1 MVGDRPPRRV
11 NARVAGSNRSPV
23 AAPIVARA
31 VARARA
37 PLYANALVLM
47 GNSGVIAGL
56 GFVFWTLAARLYP
69 PVEVGLASA
78 AISAALFLATLAML
92 GLPYALV
99 RFSPSAGA
107 DRAVLTSTVLLVVTA
122 AGAVAGAIFMAGI
135 DAWAPALSELASGLV
150 LAAAVIS
157 LAATTG
163 AAGMLVFVAVSARDA
178 RPALAGGVTQG
189 VVKSAL
195 ILVFALSFPR
205 LGFALLLAWLLGTAA
220 AVLLQV
226 WLSRALIAPR
236 VNLHLLRLGFVRYSA
251 GNYAGDLAWS
261 APGLLFPLLVV
272 GQLGAEANAYFYV
285 AWAIA
290 SLLVGIPYAVASSL
304 LAEGS
309 HAQGATGEHI
319 PRAFGLALALVVP
332 AIGLCW
338 VGAPLLLGL
347 FGAPYAANGVDTLR
361 LLCLAALPTSLNILH
376 LAVARVD
383 RAMWR
388 VLGITGATGGGAL
401 LLGAALASAYGAPG
415 IALGYLAAQTAVA
428 VVLTAEW
435 WLHRGHGPD

>member
-1 MVGDRPPRRV
+1 MDRDRPRRRLTTGIGDGHP
-11 NARVAGSNRSPV
+11 AHGP
-23 AAPIVARA
+23 AAMVART

-47 GNSGVIAGL
+47 GNSGVTAGL

-69 PVEVGLASA
+69 PAEVGLASA

-122 AGAVAGAIFMAGI
+122 ASAVAGGIFMAAV
-135 DAWAPALSELASGLV
+135 DAWAPALNGLAPRPP
-150 LAAAVIS
+150 LAAGVIT
-157 LAATTG
+157 LAALTG

-189 VVKSAL
+189 VVKCAL
-195 ILVFALSFPR
+195 ILAFALSLPR
-205 LGFALLLAWLLGTAA
+205 LGFELLVAWLLGTAA
-220 AVLLQV
+220 AVLLEV
-226 WLSRALIAPR
+226 WLMRALIAPR
-236 VNLHLLRLGFVRYSA
+236 VDLRLLGLGFMHYSA
-251 GNYAGDLAWS
+251 GNYVGDLAWA

-290 SLLVGIPYAVASSL
+290 TLLVGIAYAVASSL

-309 HAQGATGEHI
+309 HARGDPGEHI
-319 PRAFGLALALVVP
+319 PRAFGLTLALVVP

-338 VGAPLLLGL
+338 IGAPLLLSL
-347 FGAPYAANGVDTLR
+347 FGTRYAANGVDTLR
-361 LLCLAALPTSLNILH
+361 LLSLAALPTSLNILH
-376 LAVARVD
+376 LTVARVD
-383 RAMWR
+383 RATWR
-388 VLGITGATGGGAL
+388 ILGITAATGGGAL
-401 LLGAALASAYGAPG
+401 LLGAALASVQGVTG

-428 VVLTAEW
+428 SVLTTEW
-435 WLHRGHGPD
+435 WLRRGARS

>member
-1 MVGDRPPRRV
+1 M
-11 NARVAGSNRSPV
+11 
-23 AAPIVARA
+23 AAAIVARA

-37 PLYANALVLM
+37 PLYANALVLI
-47 GNSGVIAGL
+47 GNSGVTAGL

-69 PVEVGLASA
+69 PAEVGLASA
-78 AISAALFLATLAML
+78 AISAALFVATLGML
-92 GLPYALV
+92 GLPNALV

-107 DRAVLTSTVLLVVTA
+107 HRAVLTSTVLLVVTA
-122 AGAVAGAIFMAGI
+122 AGAVAGAIFIIGI
-135 DAWAPALSELASGLV
+135 DAWAPALSELASRPV
-150 LAAAVIS
+150 LAAGVIS
-157 LAATTG
+157 LAGTTG

-189 VVKSAL
+189 VVKIAL
-195 ILVFALSFPR
+195 ILVFALSLPR
-205 LGFALLLAWLLGTAA
+205 LGLALFFTWLLGTAA
-220 AVLLQV
+220 AVLLQA
-226 WLSRALIAPR
+226 WLSRVLIAPR
-236 VNLHLLRLGFVRYSA
+236 VDLHLLQLGFVRYSA

-304 LAEGS
+304 MAEGS
-309 HAQGATGEHI
+309 HAQDDTGEHI
-319 PRAFGLALALVVP
+319 PRAFGLALALVLP

-347 FGAPYAANGVDTLR
+347 FGAPYAANGPDTLR
-361 LLCLAALPTSLNILH
+361 LLSLSALPTSLNILH

-388 VLGITGATGGGAL
+388 ILGITGATGGGSL
-401 LLGAALASAYGAPG
+401 LLGAALAPVHGATG
-415 IALGYLAAQTAVA
+415 IALGYLAAHTTVA
-428 VVLTAEW
+428 IVLTTEW
-435 WLHRGHGPD
+435 WLRRGARS